1 MLHTLSHSP
10 WQCDITSLARNLCAG
25 DDLLLMQDGVV
36 AGIEGNDFLDVLSQK
51 AVSLYALREDV
62 LARGIA
68 ARISTRI
75 TSIDYNDF
83 VRLVIKH
90 PSQMA
95 W

>member
-10 WQCDITSLARNLCAG
+10 WQCDIASLVRNLRAG

-36 AGIEGNDFLDVLSQK
+36 AGIEDNDFLDVLSQK
-51 AVSLYALREDV
+51 TVSLYVLKEDA

-75 TSIDYNDF
+75 TSIGYNDF